1 MKNVYRKIKEIR
13 ELKGFKQDDLAN
25 HLGLV
30 RSSYNKIENAKTA
43 LTIENLQKIAD
54 FLGVS
59 VEEILFDK
67 QSSQD
72 NSEKDRRIR
81 ELERETELLS
91 LKIKNLELKNQELVI
106 ILKGIGYSLQDVE
119 DAKDRIS
126 DAFGNLIAKAL
137 ERSPKVILKKGES
150 ETDFLDEFDNGIKI
164 Q

>member
-13 ELKGFKQDDLAN
+13 ELKGYKQDDLAN

-72 NSEKDRRIR
+72 TTEKDRRIR
-81 ELERETELLS
+81 ELEQEKRLLEWELGLREKEYKTTMYWIERLNELRESILPKLEQRESFVINS
-91 LKIKNLELKNQELVI
+91 LLEYV
-106 ILKGIGYSLQDVE
+106 
-119 DAKDRIS
+119 
-126 DAFGNLIAKAL
+126 KAVK
-137 ERSPKVILKKGES
+137 ENTNF
-150 ETDFLDEFDNGIKI
+150 TDNNA
-164 Q
+164 